1 MIGEAIRNYHRAVEE
16 NLLELGHPVS
26 VQDTYNVD
34 VRGITLGIMSDNR
47 VVTGVF
53 DQIRCCRNDNIEVH
67 CTSWDYGKTDEW
79 VHLSALGEAG
89 DYVLEAIQWIDRDK
103 LMEVDGGVWS
113 GTANEVYS
121 FCSSEIA
128 LYFIHENGL
137 IEDLLWHESIDD
149 FIGIRGVFA
158 VEKRLPGKGSRFSG
172 GKPPVFPKRK
182 MVMQYFT
189 IYVASIAFQLYWP
202 HLITNHFNHFI

>member
-26 VQDTYNVD
+26 VQDIYNVD
-34 VRGITLGIMSDNR
+34 VRGITLSIMSDNR

-79 VHLSALGEAG
+79 VHLSALGEAE

-137 IEDLLWHESIDD
+137 IEDLFWHESIDD

-158 VEKRLPGKGSRFSG
+158 VEKT
-172 GKPPVFPKRK
+172 
-182 MVMQYFT
+182 QYET
-189 IYVASIAFQLYWP
+189 AIRQIEQHDQEIAD
-202 HLITNHFNHFI
+202 

>member
-1 MIGEAIRNYHRAVEE
+1 MKTKEQLDQLSAMIGEAIRNYHRAVEK

-26 VQDTYNVD
+26 VQDIYNVD
-34 VRGITLGIMSDNR
+34 VRGITLSIMSDNR

-79 VHLSALGEAG
+79 VHLSALGEAE
-89 DYVLEAIQWIDRDK
+89 DYMLEAIQWIDRDK

-158 VEKRLPGKGSRFSG
+158 VEKS
-172 GKPPVFPKRK
+172 
-182 MVMQYFT
+182 QYET
-189 IYVASIAFQLYWP
+189 AIRQIEQHDQEIAD
-202 HLITNHFNHFI
+202 

>member
-149 FIGIRGVFA
+149 FIGAAFLTTPRQGEPFFGRQAACLSKKKNGYAI
-158 VEKRLPGKGSRFSG
+158 LYYICGKYCISALLAALNYEPF
-172 GKPPVFPKRK
+172 
-182 MVMQYFT
+182 
-189 IYVASIAFQLYWP
+189 
-202 HLITNHFNHFI
+202 

>member
-137 IEDLLWHESIDD
+137 IEDMMWHESIDD

-158 VEKRLPGKGSRFSG
+158 VEKT
-172 GKPPVFPKRK
+172 
-182 MVMQYFT
+182 QYET
-189 IYVASIAFQLYWP
+189 AIRQIEQHDQEIAD
-202 HLITNHFNHFI
+202 